1 VIDMES
7 TYEIVYVIA
16 GRRYSET
23 RDDRARRPRRH
34 VAWVE
39 GVVHGNG
46 GVVLFVRG
54 ASS

>member
-23 RDDRARRPRRH
+23 RETPEA